1 MKRKVIDGAIWF
13 DMGDQGVKCHLWMQ
27 ILAGISETGSI
38 SGTAQKLGSSYSKI
52 YNEIVQLNCAAGK
65 KLIVSVRGGVGGGFA
80 ELTADGTQV
89 LKLYAEAE
97 KRFGQFIEELNR
109 AFEPFF

>member
-1 MKRKVIDGAIWF
+1 MKRKAVDGAIWF

-27 ILAGISETGSI
+27 ILVGINETGSI
-38 SGTAQKLGSSYSKI
+38 SGTAQQLGSSYSKV

-80 ELTADGTQV
+80 ELTPDGIHV
-89 LKLYAEAE
+89 LKLYSEAE
-97 KRFGQFIEELNR
+97 KRFSQFIRELNKT
-109 AFEPFF
+109 FDPFF